1 MTTPLQSYKKLLN
14 DGSWKH
20 DLDQEN
26 LAKIFDALYREVID
40 FQKSK
45 RKLINKIFGINRTNV
60 PSGIYIH
67 GSVGR
72 GKSVLMDLFS
82 NSTGIKNVRR
92 VHFHAFMQETHALIR
107 EQREQS
113 KIGDPIIYVAKTIF
127 SETKILCFDEF
138 QVNDA
143 ADAMIIQRLFAKL
156 FELGLVVVSTSNQ
169 PPDDLYLG
177 GINRDLFLPFI
188 KLLKTKCKI
197 FKIDG
202 EKDYRLEKLVK
213 NKVYFHPHNEVN
225 KKQFYSTFQKI
236 SGSEKTEK
244 LRLNVQKRELE
255 IEKYSNGIAM
265 MKFDEL
271 CNKPLGTKDYLT
283 ISKRFKTFF
292 IDSIPIMNNENRN
305 QVKRFI
311 NLIDVLYDNNI
322 KVVFLASETPENLY
336 EGSYYKP
343 EYERTSSR
351 IYEMQSEYYLMKK

>member
-1 MTTPLQSYKKLLN
+1 M
-14 DGSWKH
+14 
-20 DLDQEN
+20 
-26 LAKIFDALYREVID
+26 
-40 FQKSK
+40 
-45 RKLINKIFGINRTNV
+45 
-60 PSGIYIH
+60 
-67 GSVGR
+67 
-72 GKSVLMDLFS
+72 
-82 NSTGIKNVRR
+82 
-92 VHFHAFMQETHALIR
+92 
-107 EQREQS
+107 
-113 KIGDPIIYVAKTIF
+113 
-127 SETKILCFDEF
+127 
-138 QVNDA
+138 
-143 ADAMIIQRLFAKL
+143 
-156 FELGLVVVSTSNQ
+156 
-169 PPDDLYLG
+169 
-177 GINRDLFLPFI
+177 
-188 KLLKTKCKI
+188 
-197 FKIDG
+197 
-202 EKDYRLEKLVK
+202 
-213 NKVYFHPHNEVN
+213 N

-351 IYEMQSEYYLMKK
+351 IYEMQSESYLMKK